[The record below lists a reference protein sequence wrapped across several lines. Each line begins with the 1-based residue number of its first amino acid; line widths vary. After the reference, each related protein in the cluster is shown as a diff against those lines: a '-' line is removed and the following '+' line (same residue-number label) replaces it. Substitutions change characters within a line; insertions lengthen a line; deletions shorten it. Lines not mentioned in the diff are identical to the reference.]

1 MAGAL
6 VLPGTEE
13 QSSRVD
19 LQAASAPGSMSCL
32 VQKNLGYFPLFSLAH
47 PTSSASMDDTSEKQI
62 WRTGR
67 CGNWDRRAVSM
78 ARELRAGL

>member
-1 MAGAL
+1 
-6 VLPGTEE
+6 
-13 QSSRVD
+13 
-19 LQAASAPGSMSCL
+19 
-32 VQKNLGYFPLFSLAH
+32 
-47 PTSSASMDDTSEKQI
+47 MDDTSEKQI